1 MRYRIYFVFF
11 LLTFLLLIDIH
22 SFSQEEI
29 PLPRIQ
35 IGVDRVEKPRDLVVT
50 LEILLL
56 ITVISLAPSIL
67 VLMTSFT
74 RIIIVF
80 SFLRNALGTRQTPTN
95 QILIGLSLFL
105 TFFIMEPVFKDIYD
119 YAIQPYMK
127 GEIGYEEMFKKALT
141 PIRGFMIRQIK
152 IHHNEDNVDMLLEG
166 LKRPKVKKIEDTPTS
181 VLIPAFVISELE
193 IAFKMGILLYI
204 PFILVDMIVASI
216 LLAMGMIMVP
226 PVLISLP
233 FKVLIFVLVNGWDLL
248 VSGLI
253 RSF

>member
-1 MRYRIYFVFF
+1 MI
-11 LLTFLLLIDIH
+11 
-22 SFSQEEI
+22 
-29 PLPRIQ
+29 
-35 IGVDRVEKPRDLVVT
+35 T

-56 ITVISLAPSIL
+56 ITVLALAPSIL

-74 RIIIVF
+74 RIIVVF

-105 TFFIMEPVFKDIYD
+105 TFFIMEPVFKDIYN
-119 YAIQPYMK
+119 YALQPYMN
-127 GEIGYEEMFKKALT
+127 GEIGYEEMFKRAMV
-141 PIRGFMIRQIK
+141 PIRGFMIKQIK
-152 IHHNEDNVDMLLEG
+152 IHHNEDNIDMLLES
-166 LKRPKVKKIEDTPTS
+166 LKRPKVKNIEDTPTS

-226 PVLISLP
+226 PVLVSLP
-233 FKVLIFVLVNGWDLL
+233 SKSSYSFWSTVGICSCPVSYEVSNPHHCLPETSSSRAFVSCSSNSDPHQVSAVKMLPLL
-248 VSGLI
+248 LPTLDS
-253 RSF
+253 

>member
-1 MRYRIYFVFF
+1 MRCGFHFILLFIIFACFINTIVFP
-11 LLTFLLLIDIH
+11 
-22 SFSQEEI
+22 QEEI

-35 IGVDRVEKPRDLVVT
+35 VGIDRVEKPRDLVIT

-56 ITVISLAPSIL
+56 ITVLALAPSIL

-74 RIIIVF
+74 RIIVVF

-105 TFFIMEPVFKDIYD
+105 TFFIMEPVFKDIYN
-119 YAIQPYMK
+119 YALQPYMN
-127 GEIGYEEMFKKALT
+127 GEIGYEEMFKRAMV
-141 PIRGFMIRQIK
+141 PIRGFMIKQIK
-152 IHHNEDNVDMLLEG
+152 IHHNEDNIDMLLES
-166 LKRPKVKKIEDTPTS
+166 LKRPKVKNIEDTPTS

-226 PVLISLP
+226 PVLVSLP